1 MKLHSDANTQPARS
15 PKAETRRPKEF
26 RSPKSESIPPVL
38 ADAPES
44 VRVSAFG
51 LLSGF
56 GLRPSDFALSSR
68 SSHGYMLTEALV
80 YIGLVFVLLGIG
92 YVAMYRCIDSSVALR
107 RNADDILGAV
117 HAGERWRADIR
128 LAERGVRWD
137 QTGEP
142 FLRLQGATNVVDY
155 RFAGGSVFRREDAGQ
170 WSKLLDHVESS
181 MMERDARPTVTVW
194 RWELELQ
201 AKAHG
206 SFKPGRVQ
214 PLFTFIA
221 VPAGSGSHEN

>member
-1 MKLHSDANTQPARS
+1 VKIDPNTQPARN
-15 PKAETRRPKEF
+15 PKAEC
-26 RSPKSESIPPVL
+26 IPPGL

-51 LLSGF
+51 LPSGF
-56 GLRPSDFALSSR
+56 GLRPSGFGNWLGATR
-68 SSHGYMLTEALV
+68 SSLGYMLTEALV
-80 YIGLVFVLLGIG
+80 YIGLVFVVLGVG

-117 HAGERWRADIR
+117 HAGEQWRADIR

-137 QTGEP
+137 HTGEP

-155 RFAGGSVFRREDAGQ
+155 RFAGGSVFRRADAGQ

-181 MMERDARPTVTVW
+181 TVERDARPTVTVW

-206 SFKPGRVQ
+206 SFKSGRVR
-214 PLFTFIA
+214 PLFTFLG